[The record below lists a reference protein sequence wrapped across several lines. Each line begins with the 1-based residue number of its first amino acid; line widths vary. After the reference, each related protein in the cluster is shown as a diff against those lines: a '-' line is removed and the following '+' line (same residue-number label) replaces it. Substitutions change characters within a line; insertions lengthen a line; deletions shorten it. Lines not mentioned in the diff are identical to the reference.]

1 MFIMKGNKEEER
13 REVATET
20 GSKLAAKWGTGFIET
35 SAKNN
40 DNITELFQQLLALEK
55 KRTLALTMEDPD
67 GKGAK
72 RKGCLIM

>member
-1 MFIMKGNKEEER
+1 M
-13 REVATET
+13 
-20 GSKLAAKWGTGFIET
+20 AAKWGTGFIET

-55 KRTLALTMEDPD
+55 KRTLTLTMEDPD